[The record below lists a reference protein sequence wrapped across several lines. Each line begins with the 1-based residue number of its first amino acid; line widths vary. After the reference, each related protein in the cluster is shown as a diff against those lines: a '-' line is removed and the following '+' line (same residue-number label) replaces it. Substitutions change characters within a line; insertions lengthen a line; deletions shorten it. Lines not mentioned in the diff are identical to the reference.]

1 VQRAVGLVS
10 SARQKTAIEDRFPL
24 MLRRRAPLEIVM
36 NNNNKM
42 PCTTRFRASALALAL
57 SASMSS
63 LAMAA
68 DPVKIGLLLPYTG
81 TFAALGEATT
91 NGMKLAI
98 EQHDNRLGG
107 RPVQYVVVDSEAN
120 PGKAV
125 PNMQKLIA
133 GSQVDVVVGPVHS
146 GVGMGAVKVARET
159 GVPLII
165 PNAGFN
171 AATGPLCA
179 ENIFRTSFTSWQTA
193 YPMGQVAADKG
204 YKNIVTVAWRYG
216 FGTESVDGFKE
227 GFEKAGGTVSKE
239 IYVPFPDVEF
249 QSQLTEIAA
258 LKPDAVFVF
267 FAGGGAAKFVQDY
280 AAAGLQGKIPLLGSG
295 FLTEGTLAAQGS
307 AASGVLTTLHYADSL
322 DTPQNNKFRADYRQK
337 FGKEA
342 DIYAVQGYDTG
353 LLLVQSLAKVNGNTK
368 DRAAWNAAMA
378 AARIDSPRGEWSFSK
393 AHNPVQNIYLRE
405 VRDGANVVVSTA
417 VAALAD
423 PAPGC
428 KLQ

>member
-1 VQRAVGLVS
+1 
-10 SARQKTAIEDRFPL
+10 
-24 MLRRRAPLEIVM
+24 M
-36 NNNNKM
+36 NNYKKI
-42 PCTTRFRASALALAL
+42 ASTLGSAALTLALFGNAQ
-57 SASMSS
+57 
-63 LAMAA
+63 AA
-68 DPVKIGLLLPYTG
+68 DPVKVGLLLPYTG
-81 TFAALGEATT
+81 TYAALGEAIT
-91 NGMKLAI
+91 NGMKMAI
-98 EQHDNRLGG
+98 EQQGGQLGG
-107 RPVQYVVVDSEAN
+107 RAVEYVSVDSEAN

-125 PNMQKLIA
+125 PNMQKLVDGA
-133 GSQVDVVVGPVHS
+133 KVDVVVGPVHS
-146 GVGMGAVKVARET
+146 GVGMGAVKVARDS

-179 ENIFRTSFTSWQTA
+179 PNIFRTSFTSWQTA

-216 FGTESVDGFKE
+216 FGTESVEGFKE

-295 FLTEGTLAAQGS
+295 FLTEGTLAAQGQ
-307 AASGVLTTLHYADSL
+307 AAEGVLTTLHYADSL
-322 DTPQNNKFRADYRQK
+322 DTEQNRSFRDAYRQQ

-342 DIYAVQGYDTG
+342 DIYAVQGFDTG
-353 LLLVQSLAKVNGNTK
+353 LLLAQSLQQVAGNTQ
-368 DRAAWNAAMA
+368 DRDAWIAAMSQA
-378 AARIDSPRGEWSFSK
+378 HIASPRGDWSFSK
-393 AHNPVQNIYLRE
+393 AHNPVQNVYLRE
-405 VRDGANVVVSTA
+405 VRDGANQ
-417 VAALAD
+417 VASIAATALAD

>member
-1 VQRAVGLVS
+1 
-10 SARQKTAIEDRFPL
+10 
-24 MLRRRAPLEIVM
+24 M
-36 NNNNKM
+36 NNYKKI
-42 PCTTRFRASALALAL
+42 ASTLGSAALTLALFGHAQ
-57 SASMSS
+57 
-63 LAMAA
+63 AA
-68 DPVKIGLLLPYTG
+68 DPVKVGLLLPYTG
-81 TFAALGEATT
+81 TYAALGEAIT
-91 NGMKLAI
+91 NGMKMAI
-98 EQHDNRLGG
+98 EQQGGSLGG
-107 RPVQYVVVDSEAN
+107 RPVEYVSVDSEAN

-125 PNMQKLIA
+125 PNMQKLVDGA
-133 GSQVDVVVGPVHS
+133 KVDVVVGPVHS
-146 GVGMGAVKVARET
+146 GVGMGAAKVARDS

-179 ENIFRTSFTSWQTA
+179 PNIFRTSFTSWQTA

-204 YKNIVTVAWRYG
+204 YKNVVTLAWRYG
-216 FGTESVDGFKE
+216 FGTESVEGFKE

-295 FLTEGTLAAQGS
+295 FLTEGTLAAQGQ
-307 AASGVLTTLHYADSL
+307 AAEGVLTTLHYADSL
-322 DTPQNNKFRADYRQK
+322 DTEQNRSFRAAYRQQ
-337 FGKEA
+337 FGKDA

-353 LLLVQSLAKVNGNTK
+353 LLLAQSLQQVAGNTQ
-368 DRAAWNAAMA
+368 DRDAWIAAMSQ
-378 AARIDSPRGEWSFSK
+378 ARIDSPRGEWTFSK
-393 AHNPVQNIYLRE
+393 AHNPVQNVYLRE
-405 VRDGANVVVSTA
+405 VRDGANQ
-417 VAALAD
+417 VASIAATALAD

-428 KLQ
+428 KLL

>member
-1 VQRAVGLVS
+1 
-10 SARQKTAIEDRFPL
+10 
-24 MLRRRAPLEIVM
+24 MH
-36 NNNNKM
+36 NNKKAFSSRLKT
-42 PCTTRFRASALALAL
+42 PHQLFAASALAMAL
-57 SASMSS
+57 VASVQ
-63 LAMAA
+63 AA
-68 DPVKIGLLLPYTG
+68 EPVKVGVLLPFTG

-98 EQHDNRLGG
+98 EQQGGQLGG
-107 RPVQYVVVDSEAN
+107 RAVEYVVVDSEAN

-125 PNMQKLIA
+125 QNMQKLVSGA
-133 GSQVDVVVGPVHS
+133 KVDVVVGPVHS
-146 GVGMGAVKVARET
+146 GVGMAAVKVARET

-171 AATGPLCA
+171 AATGQLCA
-179 ENIFRTSFTSWQTA
+179 ANIFRTSFTSWQTA
-193 YPMGQVAADKG
+193 YPMGKVAADKG

-227 GFEKAGGTVSKE
+227 GFQQAGGKITKE
-239 IYVPFPDVEF
+239 IYIPFPEVEF

-280 AAAGLQGKIPLLGSG
+280 AAAGLKDKIPLLGSG
-295 FLTEGTLAAQGS
+295 FLTEGTLAAQG
-307 AASGVLTTLHYADSL
+307 AAAEGLLTTLHYADSL
-322 DTPQNNKFRADYRQK
+322 QTARNEQFRNDYRQQ

-353 LLLVQSLAKVNGNTK
+353 LLLAQSLEAVAGNTK
-368 DRAAWNAAMA
+368 DRAAWIKAMEN
-378 AARIDSPRGEWSFSK
+378 ARIDSPRGEWTFSA
-393 AHNPVQNIYLRE
+393 AHNPVQDIYLRE
-405 VRDGANVVVSTA
+405 VRNGNNVVVD
-417 VAALAD
+417 VASARLSD

-428 KLQ
+428 KLPQVAKR

>member
-1 VQRAVGLVS
+1 MR
-10 SARQKTAIEDRFPL
+10 TWITT
-24 MLRRRAPLEIVM
+24 M
-36 NNNNKM
+36 NNYKKI
-42 PCTTRFRASALALAL
+42 ASTLGSAALTLALFGNVQ
-57 SASMSS
+57 
-63 LAMAA
+63 AA
-68 DPVKIGLLLPYTG
+68 DPVKVGLLLPYTG
-81 TFAALGEATT
+81 TYAALGEAIT
-91 NGMKLAI
+91 NGMKMAI
-98 EQHDNRLGG
+98 EQQGGQLGG
-107 RPVQYVVVDSEAN
+107 RAVEYVSVDSEAN

-125 PNMQKLIA
+125 PNMQKLVDGA
-133 GSQVDVVVGPVHS
+133 KVDVVVGPVHS
-146 GVGMGAVKVARET
+146 GVGMGAVKVARDS

-179 ENIFRTSFTSWQTA
+179 PNIFRTSFTSWQTA

-216 FGTESVDGFKE
+216 FGTESVEGFKE

-295 FLTEGTLAAQGS
+295 FLTEGTLAAQGQ
-307 AASGVLTTLHYADSL
+307 AAEGVLTTLHYADSL
-322 DTPQNNKFRADYRQK
+322 DTEQNRSFRDAYRQQ

-342 DIYAVQGYDTG
+342 DIYAVQGFDTG
-353 LLLVQSLAKVNGNTK
+353 LLLAQSLQQVAGNTE
-368 DRAAWNAAMA
+368 DRNAWIAAMSQA
-378 AARIDSPRGEWSFSK
+378 HIASPRGDWSFSK
-393 AHNPVQNIYLRE
+393 AHNPVQNVYLRE
-405 VRDGANVVVSTA
+405 VRDGANQ
-417 VAALAD
+417 VASIAATALAD

>member
-1 VQRAVGLVS
+1 MNNYKKIGITLS
-10 SARQKTAIEDRFPL
+10 SAALT
-24 MLRRRAPLEIVM
+24 
-36 NNNNKM
+36 
-42 PCTTRFRASALALAL
+42 LALFGNAQ
-57 SASMSS
+57 
-63 LAMAA
+63 AA
-68 DPVKIGLLLPYTG
+68 DPVKVGLLLPYTG
-81 TFAALGEATT
+81 TYAALGEAIT
-91 NGMKLAI
+91 NGMKMAI
-98 EQHDNRLGG
+98 EEQGGSLGG
-107 RPVQYVVVDSEAN
+107 RTVEYVSVDSEAD

-125 PNMQKLIA
+125 PNMQKLVDGA
-133 GSQVDVVVGPVHS
+133 KVDVVVGPVHS
-146 GVGMGAVKVARET
+146 GVGMGAVKVARDS

-179 ENIFRTSFTSWQTA
+179 PNIFRTSFSSWQTA
-193 YPMGQVAADKG
+193 YPMGHVAADKG

-227 GFEKAGGTVSKE
+227 GFEKAGGRVSKE

-295 FLTEGTLAAQGS
+295 FLTEGTLAAQGQ
-307 AASGVLTTLHYADSL
+307 AAEGLLTTLHYADSL
-322 DTPQNNKFRADYRQK
+322 DTERNRGFRDQYRQR

-342 DIYAVQGYDTG
+342 DVYAVQGYDSG
-353 LLLVQSLAKVNGNTK
+353 LLLVQSLQKVAGNTT
-368 DRAAWNAAMA
+368 DRAAWIGAMGQ
-378 AARIDSPRGEWSFSK
+378 ARIDSPRGAWTFSK
-393 AHNPVQNIYLRE
+393 AHNPVQNVYLRE
-405 VRDGANVVVSTA
+405 VKGGVNQ
-417 VAALAD
+417 VAGIAAADLAD

-428 KLQ
+428 KL

>member
-1 VQRAVGLVS
+1 M
-10 SARQKTAIEDRFPL
+10 KK
-24 MLRRRAPLEIVM
+24 
-36 NNNNKM
+36 NNKM
-42 PCTTRFRASALALAL
+42 LCSFSTTFTTSALALAL
-57 SASMSS
+57 SAAISS
-63 LAMAA
+63 QGHAA
-68 DPVKIGLLLPYTG
+68 EPVKIGLLLPYTG

-91 NGMKLAI
+91 NGLKLAI
-98 EQHDNRLGG
+98 EQHDNSLGG
-107 RPVQYVVVDSEAN
+107 RSVEYVTVDDESN

-125 PNMQKLIA
+125 QNMQRLVSGA
-133 GSQVDVVVGPVHS
+133 NVDVVVGPVHS

-179 ENIFRTSFTSWQTA
+179 ANIFRTSFTSWQTA
-193 YPMGQVAADKG
+193 YPMGQVAVDKG
-204 YKNIVTVAWRYG
+204 YRNIVTVAWRYG

-227 GFEKAGGTVSKE
+227 GFEKAGGKVSKE

-295 FLTEGTLAAQGS
+295 FLTEGTLAAQGA
-307 AASGVLTTLHYADSL
+307 AASGLLTTLHYADSL
-322 DTPQNNKFRADYRQK
+322 DTPQNHKFREDYRQK

-353 LLLVQSLAKVNGNTK
+353 LLLAQSLAKVAGNTR

-378 AARIDSPRGEWSFSK
+378 EARIDSPRGEWSFSR
-393 AHNPVQNIYLRE
+393 AHNPVQNVYLRE
-405 VRDGANVVVSTA
+405 VRDGTNVVVSTA
-417 VAALAD
+417 ASALAD

-428 KLQ
+428 KL

>member
-1 VQRAVGLVS
+1 
-10 SARQKTAIEDRFPL
+10 
-24 MLRRRAPLEIVM
+24 M
-36 NNNNKM
+36 NKNNKM
-42 PCTTRFRASALALAL
+42 PCKPRFSSSALALAF

-63 LAMAA
+63 LALAA
-68 DPVKIGLLLPYTG
+68 DSVKIGLLLPYTG

-98 EQHDNRLGG
+98 EQHDNSLGG
-107 RPVQYVVVDSEAN
+107 RPVEYVVVDSEAN

-133 GSQVDVVVGPVHS
+133 GANVDVVVGPVHS

-179 ENIFRTSFTSWQTA
+179 DNIFRTSFTSWQTA
-193 YPMGQVAADKG
+193 YPMGQVAAEKG

-227 GFEKAGGTVSKE
+227 GFEKAGGTVSKQ

-378 AARIDSPRGEWSFSK
+378 AAKIDSPRGEWSFSK

-417 VAALAD
+417 AAALAD

>member
-1 VQRAVGLVS
+1 
-10 SARQKTAIEDRFPL
+10 
-24 MLRRRAPLEIVM
+24 M
-36 NNNNKM
+36 NNYKKI
-42 PCTTRFRASALALAL
+42 ASTLGSAALTLALFGNAQ
-57 SASMSS
+57 
-63 LAMAA
+63 AA
-68 DPVKIGLLLPYTG
+68 DPVKVGLLLPYTG
-81 TFAALGEATT
+81 TYAALGEAIT
-91 NGMKLAI
+91 NGMKMAI
-98 EQHDNRLGG
+98 EQQGGQLGG
-107 RPVQYVVVDSEAN
+107 RAVEYVSVDSEAN

-125 PNMQKLIA
+125 PNMQKLVDGA
-133 GSQVDVVVGPVHS
+133 KVDVVVGPVHS
-146 GVGMGAVKVARET
+146 GVGMGAVKVARDS

-179 ENIFRTSFTSWQTA
+179 PNIFRTSFTSWQTA

-204 YKNIVTVAWRYG
+204 YKNIVTLAWRYG
-216 FGTESVDGFKE
+216 FGTESVEGFKE

-295 FLTEGTLAAQGS
+295 FLTEGTLAAQGQ
-307 AASGVLTTLHYADSL
+307 AAEGVLTTLHYADSL
-322 DTPQNNKFRADYRQK
+322 DTEQNLSFRDAYRQQ

-342 DIYAVQGYDTG
+342 DIYAVQGFDTG
-353 LLLVQSLAKVNGNTK
+353 LLLAQSLQQVAGNTE
-368 DRAAWNAAMA
+368 DRDAWIAAMSQA
-378 AARIDSPRGEWSFSK
+378 HIASPRGDWSFSK
-393 AHNPVQNIYLRE
+393 AHNPVQNVYLRE
-405 VRDGANVVVSTA
+405 VRDGANQ
-417 VAALAD
+417 VASIAATALAD

>member
-1 VQRAVGLVS
+1 MNKNKKLSCATRSKCTAGL
-10 SARQKTAIEDRFPL
+10 L
-24 MLRRRAPLEIVM
+24 G
-36 NNNNKM
+36 
-42 PCTTRFRASALALAL
+42 LAL
-57 SASMSS
+57 SV
-63 LAMAA
+63 AA
-68 DPVKIGLLLPYTG
+68 QAAEPLKIGLLLPYTG

-91 NGMKLAI
+91 NGLKLAI
-98 EQHDNRLGG
+98 EQQGDSLGG
-107 RPVQYVVVDSEAN
+107 RPVEYVVVDSEAN

-133 GSQVDVVVGPVHS
+133 GANVDVVVGPVHS

-179 ENIFRTSFTSWQTA
+179 PNIFRTSFTSWQTA

-204 YKNIVTVAWRYG
+204 YQNIVTLAWRYG

-227 GFEKAGGTVSKE
+227 GFEKAGGKIVKE
-239 IYVPFPDVEF
+239 IYVPFPEVEF

-295 FLTEGTLAAQGS
+295 FLTEGTLQAQGK
-307 AASGVLTTLHYADSL
+307 AAEGVLTTLHYSDSL
-322 DTPQNNKFRADYRQK
+322 DTPQNKTFRNDYQQK

-353 LLLVQSLAKVNGNTK
+353 LLLAQSLQKVAGNSK
-368 DRAAWNAAMA
+368 DRAAWIAAMA
-378 AARIDSPRGEWSFSK
+378 EARIDSPRGEWSFSK

-405 VRDGANVVVSTA
+405 VLDGTNRVVSTA
-417 VAALAD
+417 AEALAD

>member
-1 VQRAVGLVS
+1 
-10 SARQKTAIEDRFPL
+10 
-24 MLRRRAPLEIVM
+24 MH
-36 NNNNKM
+36 NNKKAFQARVNT
-42 PCTTRFRASALALAL
+42 PRKLFAISAMALAL
-57 SASMSS
+57 SSS
-63 LAMAA
+63 LVASVQAA
-68 DPVKIGLLLPYTG
+68 DPVKVGILLPFTG
-81 TFAALGEATT
+81 TFAALGEATN
-91 NGMKLAI
+91 NGLKLAI
-98 EQHDNRLGG
+98 EQQGGTLGG
-107 RPVQYVVVDSEAN
+107 RAVEYVVVDSEAD

-125 PNMQKLIA
+125 QNMQKLVSGA
-133 GSQVDVVVGPVHS
+133 KVDVVVGPVHS

-179 ENIFRTSFTSWQTA
+179 ANIFRTSFTSWQTA
-193 YPMGQVAADKG
+193 FPMGKVAADKG

-227 GFEKAGGTVSKE
+227 GFEQAGGKISKE
-239 IYVPFPDVEF
+239 IYLPFPEVEF

-280 AAAGLQGKIPLLGSG
+280 AAAGLKDKIPLLGSG
-295 FLTEGTLAAQGS
+295 FLTEGTLAAQGQ
-307 AASGVLTTLHYADSL
+307 AADGLLTTLHYADSL
-322 DTPQNNKFRADYRQK
+322 ETEQNAKFRSDYKQQ

-353 LLLVQSLAKVNGNTK
+353 LLLAQSLQAVAGNTE
-368 DRAAWNAAMA
+368 DRAAWIQAMEN
-378 AARIDSPRGEWSFSK
+378 ARIASPRGEWTFSK
-393 AHNPVQNIYLRE
+393 AHNPVQNVYLRE
-405 VRDGANVVVSTA
+405 VRNGANVVVD
-417 VAALAD
+417 VARANLSD

-428 KLQ
+428 KLQQVATTR

>member
-1 VQRAVGLVS
+1 
-10 SARQKTAIEDRFPL
+10 
-24 MLRRRAPLEIVM
+24 M
-36 NNNNKM
+36 NNYKKI
-42 PCTTRFRASALALAL
+42 ASTLGSAALTLALFGHAQ
-57 SASMSS
+57 
-63 LAMAA
+63 AA
-68 DPVKIGLLLPYTG
+68 DPVKVGLLLPYTG
-81 TFAALGEATT
+81 TYAALGEAIT
-91 NGMKLAI
+91 NGMKMAI
-98 EQHDNRLGG
+98 EQQGGSLGG
-107 RPVQYVVVDSEAN
+107 RPVEYVSVDSEAK

-125 PNMQKLIA
+125 PNMQKLVDGA
-133 GSQVDVVVGPVHS
+133 KVDVVVGPVHS
-146 GVGMGAVKVARET
+146 GVGMGAAKVARDS

-179 ENIFRTSFTSWQTA
+179 PNIFRTSFTSWQTA

-204 YKNIVTVAWRYG
+204 YKNVVTLAWRYG
-216 FGTESVDGFKE
+216 FGTESVEGFKE

-295 FLTEGTLAAQGS
+295 FLTEGTLAAQGQ
-307 AASGVLTTLHYADSL
+307 AAEGVLTTLHYADSL
-322 DTPQNNKFRADYRQK
+322 DTEQNRSFRAAYRQQ
-337 FGKEA
+337 FGKDA

-353 LLLVQSLAKVNGNTK
+353 LLLAQSLQQVVGNTQ
-368 DRAAWNAAMA
+368 DRDAWIAAMSQ
-378 AARIDSPRGEWSFSK
+378 ARIDSPRGEWTFSK
-393 AHNPVQNIYLRE
+393 AHNPVQNVYLRE
-405 VRDGANVVVSTA
+405 VRDGANQ
-417 VAALAD
+417 VASIAATALAD

-428 KLQ
+428 KLL

>member
-1 VQRAVGLVS
+1 MNNYKKVAITLS
-10 SARQKTAIEDRFPL
+10 SATL
-24 MLRRRAPLEIVM
+24 
-36 NNNNKM
+36 
-42 PCTTRFRASALALAL
+42 TLALCAGTQ
-57 SASMSS
+57 
-63 LAMAA
+63 AA
-68 DPVKIGLLLPYTG
+68 EPVKVGLLLPYTG
-81 TFAALGEATT
+81 TYAALGEAIT

-98 EQHDNRLGG
+98 EQQGGELGG
-107 RPVQYVVVDSEAN
+107 RAVEYVSVDSEAN

-125 PNMQKLIA
+125 PNMQKLVDGA
-133 GSQVDVVVGPVHS
+133 KVDVVVGPVHS
-146 GVGMGAVKVARET
+146 GVGMGAVKVARDS

-179 ENIFRTSFTSWQTA
+179 PNIFRTSFSSWQTA
-193 YPMGQVAADKG
+193 YPMGQVAVDKG
-204 YKNIVTVAWRYG
+204 YKNVVTLAWRYG

-295 FLTEGTLAAQGS
+295 FLTEGTLAAQGQ
-307 AASGVLTTLHYADSL
+307 AAEGVLTTLHYSDSL
-322 DTPQNNKFRADYRQK
+322 DTPQNNKFRADYRQQ

-342 DIYAVQGYDTG
+342 DVYAVQGYDTG
-353 LLLVQSLAKVNGNTK
+353 LLLAQSLQQVAGNTA
-368 DRAAWNAAMA
+368 DRAAWLAAMSQ
-378 AARIDSPRGEWSFSK
+378 ARIDSPRGEWTFSK
-393 AHNPVQNIYLRE
+393 ARNPVQNVYLRE
-405 VRDGANVVVSTA
+405 VRDGANRVAGTA
-417 VAALAD
+417 ASALAD

-428 KLQ
+428 KL

>member
-1 VQRAVGLVS
+1 MH
-10 SARQKTAIEDRFPL
+10 K
-24 MLRRRAPLEIVM
+24 
-36 NNNNKM
+36 NNKM
-42 PCTTRFRASALALAL
+42 PCFSRFTRGALALVL
-57 SASMSS
+57 GS
-63 LAMAA
+63 LLAGAA
-68 DPVKIGLLLPYTG
+68 QAAEPLKIGLLLPYTG

-91 NGMKLAI
+91 NGLKLAI
-98 EQHDNRLGG
+98 EQYGDQLGG
-107 RPVQYVVVDSEAN
+107 RPVEYVVVDSEAN

-133 GSQVDVVVGPVHS
+133 GANVDVVVGPVHS

-179 ENIFRTSFTSWQTA
+179 ANIFRTSFTSWQTA
-193 YPMGQVAADKG
+193 YPMGQVAAERG

-216 FGTESVDGFKE
+216 FGTESVEGFKE

-295 FLTEGTLAAQGS
+295 FLTEGTLAAQGQ

-322 DTPQNNKFRADYRQK
+322 ATPENLKFRADYRQK

-342 DIYAVQGYDTG
+342 DIYAVQGYDSG
-353 LLLVQSLAKVNGNTK
+353 LLLAQSLAKVGGNTR
-368 DRAAWNAAMA
+368 DRGAWNAAMA
-378 AARIDSPRGEWSFSK
+378 DARIASPRGEWTFSR
-393 AHNPVQNIYLRE
+393 AHNPVQNVYLRE
-405 VRDGANVVVSTA
+405 VKDGANTVLSTA
-417 VAALAD
+417 AAALAD

-428 KLQ
+428 KL

>member
-1 VQRAVGLVS
+1 
-10 SARQKTAIEDRFPL
+10 
-24 MLRRRAPLEIVM
+24 M
-36 NNNNKM
+36 NNYKKI
-42 PCTTRFRASALALAL
+42 ASTLGSAALTLALFGNVQ
-57 SASMSS
+57 
-63 LAMAA
+63 AA
-68 DPVKIGLLLPYTG
+68 DPVKVGLLLPYTG
-81 TFAALGEATT
+81 TYAALGEAIT
-91 NGMKLAI
+91 NGMKMAI
-98 EQHDNRLGG
+98 EQQGGQLGG
-107 RPVQYVVVDSEAN
+107 RAVEYVSVDSEAN

-125 PNMQKLIA
+125 PNMQKLVDGA
-133 GSQVDVVVGPVHS
+133 KVDVVVGPVHS
-146 GVGMGAVKVARET
+146 GVGMGAVKVARDS

-179 ENIFRTSFTSWQTA
+179 PNIFRTSFTSWQTA

-216 FGTESVDGFKE
+216 FGTESVEGFKE

-295 FLTEGTLAAQGS
+295 FLTEGTLAAQGQ
-307 AASGVLTTLHYADSL
+307 AAEGVLTTLHYADSL
-322 DTPQNNKFRADYRQK
+322 DTEQNRSFRDAYRQQ

-342 DIYAVQGYDTG
+342 DIYAVQGFDTG
-353 LLLVQSLAKVNGNTK
+353 LLLAQSLQQVAGNTE
-368 DRAAWNAAMA
+368 DRNAWIAAMSQA
-378 AARIDSPRGEWSFSK
+378 HIASPRGDWSFSK
-393 AHNPVQNIYLRE
+393 AHNPVQNVYLRE
-405 VRDGANVVVSTA
+405 VRDGANQ
-417 VAALAD
+417 VASIAATALAD

>member
-1 VQRAVGLVS
+1 
-10 SARQKTAIEDRFPL
+10 
-24 MLRRRAPLEIVM
+24 M
-36 NNNNKM
+36 NKNNKM
-42 PCTTRFRASALALAL
+42 PCTTRFSFTAGALALAL
-57 SASMSS
+57 GAS
-63 LAMAA
+63 LATAVQAA
-68 DPVKIGLLLPYTG
+68 EPLKIGLLLPYTG

-91 NGMKLAI
+91 NGLKLAI
-98 EQHDNRLGG
+98 EQHDNSLGG
-107 RPVQYVVVDSEAN
+107 RPVEYVVVDSEAN
-120 PGKAV
+120 PAKAV

-133 GSQVDVVVGPVHS
+133 GANVDVVVGPVHS

-171 AATGPLCA
+171 AATGALCA
-179 ENIFRTSFTSWQTA
+179 PNIFRTSFTSWQTA

-204 YKNIVTVAWRYG
+204 YKNIVTLAWRYG
-216 FGTESVDGFKE
+216 FGTESVEGFKE
-227 GFEKAGGTVSKE
+227 GFEKAGGKVSKE

-295 FLTEGTLAAQGS
+295 FLTEGTLAAQGQ
-307 AASGVLTTLHYADSL
+307 AATGLLTTLHYADFL
-322 DTPQNNKFRADYRQK
+322 GTPENLRFREDYRQK

-342 DIYAVQGYDTG
+342 DVYAVQGYDTG
-353 LLLVQSLAKVNGNTK
+353 LLLAQSLKTVAGNTR
-368 DRAAWNAAMA
+368 DRAAWIAAMA
-378 AARIDSPRGEWSFSK
+378 QARIPSPRGEWTFSK

-405 VRDGANVVVSTA
+405 VRDGVNVVVSTA
-417 VAALAD
+417 ATALAD

-428 KLQ
+428 KMQ

>member
-1 VQRAVGLVS
+1 
-10 SARQKTAIEDRFPL
+10 
-24 MLRRRAPLEIVM
+24 MH
-36 NNNNKM
+36 NNNKM
-42 PCTTRFRASALALAL
+42 PCSFRSTFTTSVLALALAA
-57 SASMSS
+57 SA
-63 LAMAA
+63 AQAA
-68 DPVKIGLLLPYTG
+68 EPVKIGLLLPYTG

-91 NGMKLAI
+91 NGLKLAI
-98 EQHDNRLGG
+98 EQQGNNLGG
-107 RPVQYVVVDSEAN
+107 RPVEYVVVDSEAN

-216 FGTESVDGFKE
+216 FGTESVEGFKE

-249 QSQLTEIAA
+249 QAQLTEIAA

-295 FLTEGTLAAQGS
+295 FLSEGTLAAQGS
-307 AASGVLTTLHYADSL
+307 AATGLLTTLHYADSL
-322 DTPQNNKFRADYRQK
+322 DTPQNNTFRADYRQK

-342 DIYAVQGYDTG
+342 DIYAVQGYDSG
-353 LLLVQSLAKVNGNTK
+353 LLLAQSLAKVNGNTQ

-378 AARIDSPRGEWSFSK
+378 DTRIDSPRGAWSFSK

-417 VAALAD
+417 AAALAD

>member
-1 VQRAVGLVS
+1 
-10 SARQKTAIEDRFPL
+10 
-24 MLRRRAPLEIVM
+24 M

-42 PCTTRFRASALALAL
+42 SCTTRFSFTASTLALAL
-57 SASMSS
+57 GVSLSS
-63 LAMAA
+63 LAQAA
-68 DPVKIGLLLPYTG
+68 EPVKIGLLLPYTG

-91 NGMKLAI
+91 NGLKLAI
-98 EQHDNRLGG
+98 EQHDNSLGG
-107 RPVQYVVVDSEAN
+107 RSVEYVTVDDESN

-125 PNMQKLIA
+125 QNMQRLVSGA
-133 GSQVDVVVGPVHS
+133 NVDVVVGPVHS

-179 ENIFRTSFTSWQTA
+179 ANIFRTSFTSWQTA
-193 YPMGQVAADKG
+193 YPMGQVAVDKG
-204 YKNIVTVAWRYG
+204 YRNIVTVAWRYG

-227 GFEKAGGTVSKE
+227 GFEKAGGKVSKE

-295 FLTEGTLAAQGS
+295 FLTEGTLAAQGA
-307 AASGVLTTLHYADSL
+307 AASGLLTTLHYADSL
-322 DTPQNNKFRADYRQK
+322 DTPQNHKFREDYRQK

-353 LLLVQSLAKVNGNTK
+353 LLLAQSLAKVAGNTR

-378 AARIDSPRGEWSFSK
+378 EARIDSPRGEWSFSR
-393 AHNPVQNIYLRE
+393 AHNPVQNVYLRE
-405 VRDGANVVVSTA
+405 VRDGTNVVVSTA
-417 VAALAD
+417 ASALAD

-428 KLQ
+428 KL